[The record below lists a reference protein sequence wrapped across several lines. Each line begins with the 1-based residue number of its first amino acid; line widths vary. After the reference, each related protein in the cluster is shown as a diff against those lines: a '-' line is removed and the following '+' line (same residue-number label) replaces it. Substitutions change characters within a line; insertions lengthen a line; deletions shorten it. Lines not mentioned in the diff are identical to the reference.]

1 MRELHEIPFVKN
13 DYPVLRR
20 SLAEDFIQSLNVDLV
35 KLKALIIQFNEAQD
49 EPEKTEILFEIEAFR
64 NSIINTYPADCIA
77 NCQQFHQQFYGQLFQ
92 DIQEEFT
99 KRGISVYKPKLNQ
112 YDVATVQND
121 THKNQLDNL
130 LTKEDSSVFK
140 EYFSDQASASALE
153 IQYVMKNIAK
163 EPNFQQMHK
172 DLKQLKEMLRLYIAK
187 ELPTKEKTQ
196 SLRSLVGAVNT
207 KINELEV
214 NHPDLKAPPSTP
226 VSFAEFIATM
236 SSDKLAEFTAILMH
250 ESSRTPAILQ
260 ANLDKLYFPP
270 SDPLTDEEL
279 QFEEIRKYSITPMS
293 GKNSRNFRISNA
305 DGSWVL
311 KVDNR
316 LTNPKTVESQ
326 LAENALSGTITAKFV
341 DRTTSFE
348 NKANGEKVTRGL
360 LITEECTAGSIQS
373 YSTKFINAKDKL
385 SSATRV
391 YRQMAVILCDV
402 QNSNAAFPDLKNTNW
417 LVDEKGVIKIADT
430 KSFVPAKDGFI
441 DKKDPGFKWFRT
453 IETPSLAPPE
463 QNLSG
468 RIEVEPLHAYIL
480 GRNMYHYMTGNIIKD
495 SPKKHDAS
503 QYDFPEPLFQG
514 VYGQGMKQLIK
525 ALVKPNPKDRMK
537 VSKALEILQELELDQ
552 LRDEAGRLIKLYY
565 RGDEKSQQ
573 LSKVYK
579 NNDIKFVN
587 QFVTEYHEII
597 EGQKDRIKL
606 ECETHI
612 AAVTKLGDVKAG
624 FYTTELAAATTAEQL
639 LELRNILV
647 TQRLMVEEK
656 VINKRIGQL
665 PYRVNHE
672 HYNKMIESAQS
683 LANDR
688 GDFEGFDKINKRF
701 DQMMEHPSQK
711 QKLMLQVNNLIHQG
725 FSDKDLHMEAYMTK
739 LRDRIAIASK
749 DQLQIIEQ
757 QLKNIVESP
766 LLTEI
771 HVLIDQYKS
780 EGKSVFSRGMKE
792 KARSIEEA
800 FAKVPV
806 YLRDKIFLEPT
817 ELAKLK
823 KPPSTDELT
832 AMLEV
837 RKAVASHRYGGD
849 KGLMR
854 DNDINPEKAVQ
865 RYTAYKDRY
874 SKLKENNIP
883 HIEDEEVHNNS
894 LGN

>member
-1 MRELHEIPFVKN
+1 MRELQGITFVKS

-20 SLAEDFIQSLNVDLV
+20 SLSEDFVQSLNADLV
-35 KLKALIIQFNEAQD
+35 QLKALIIQFNETQE
-49 EPEKTEILFEIEAFR
+49 EPEKTEILFEIEVFR
-64 NSIINTYPADCIA
+64 NSIINTYPGDCIA
-77 NCQQFHQQFYGQLFQ
+77 NCQQFHQQLYDQLFQ

-112 YDVATVQND
+112 YDVATVRND
-121 THKNQLDNL
+121 THQNQLDNL
-130 LTKEDSSVFK
+130 LSSDDSSLFT
-140 EYFSDQASASALE
+140 EYFGDHASASALE
-153 IQYVMKNIAK
+153 IQYLMKNIAK
-163 EPNFQQMHK
+163 EPDFQHIHK

-187 ELPTKEKTQ
+187 ERPTKEQTQ
-196 SLRSLVGAVNT
+196 SLRSLVGALNT
-207 KINELEV
+207 KLHELEV
-214 NHPDLKAPPSTP
+214 KHLDVKAASSTP
-226 VSFAEFIATM
+226 VGFAEFIATM

-250 ESSRTPAILQ
+250 ENSRTPAVLK

-270 SDPLTDEEL
+270 SDPLTNEEL
-279 QFEEIRKYSITPMS
+279 QFLEIRKYSITPMP

-316 LTNPKTVESQ
+316 LYNPKTVESQ
-326 LAENALSGTITAKFV
+326 LAENALSTTITAKFV
-341 DRTTSFE
+341 DRTTSFV

-360 LITEECTAGSIQS
+360 LITEECTGGSIES
-373 YSTKFINAKDKL
+373 YSTKFINARDKL
-385 SSATRV
+385 SSAFKV
-391 YRQMAVILCDV
+391 YRQMAVILCEV
-402 QNSNAAFPDLKNTNW
+402 QKSNAAFPDLKNSNW
-417 LVDEKGVIKIADT
+417 LVDEKGVIMIADT

-468 RIEVEPLHAYIL
+468 PIEIEPLHAYIL

-503 QYDFPEPLFQG
+503 QYNFPEPPFQG
-514 VYGQGMKQLIK
+514 VYGQGMKQLIM

-537 VSKALEILQELELDQ
+537 VGKALEILQTLEMEQ
-552 LRDEAGRLIKLYY
+552 LRDGAVRLIELYY

-573 LSKVYK
+573 LSKVYN
-579 NNDIKFVN
+579 NNDIKFIS
-587 QFVTEYHEII
+587 QFVTELHEII
-597 EGQKDRIKL
+597 EAKKDHIKL
-606 ECETHI
+606 ECETHL

-624 FYTTELAAATTAEQL
+624 FYTTELAAATTVEQL
-639 LELRNILV
+639 LELRNMLV
-647 TQRLMVEEK
+647 TQRLTVEEK
-656 VINKRIGQL
+656 AINKRIGQL

-672 HYNKMIESAQS
+672 QYNKLIESAQS
-683 LANDR
+683 VVNTK

-701 DQMMEHPSQK
+701 DQMMQHSSQK

-725 FSDKDLHMEAYMTK
+725 FSDKDQHMEAYMTK
-739 LRDRIAIASK
+739 LRDRIALASK
-749 DQLQIIEQ
+749 EQLQIIEQ

-780 EGKSVFSRGMKE
+780 EGKSPFSRGMRE

-806 YLRDKIFLEPT
+806 YLRDKIFLEPA

-823 KPPSTDELT
+823 RPPSTDELA

-849 KGLMR
+849 RGLMR

-865 RYTAYKDRY
+865 RYTAYKDKY
-874 SKLKENNIP
+874 NKLKENNIP

-894 LGN
+894 LGK